1 MDRLKEN
8 TSLFWVEDTVLDN
21 NTQVWYTLED
31 KEVEIE
37 EEPEEEKDEKGTTY
51 FEKKEKGNNT
61 DISVEP
67 EPIEQSMLIREYE
80 NWEGRIVSTE
90 EDFIRARIINTQR
103 IYSPRMLQISKSI
116 FASKGISKV
125 LSVGDMFELTFKHVK
140 FEFQT
145 KEKKLRQ
152 REVNIDTIKLI
163 EHVRLS
169 RQEIDDQVSK
179 EMQALNYLFK

>member
-1 MDRLKEN
+1 MGRLKED
-8 TSLFWVEDTVLDN
+8 TSLFWVEDTVFDDN
-21 NTQVWYTLED
+21 NTQVWYTHDE
-31 KEVEIE
+31 KEIE
-37 EEPEEEKDEKGTTY
+37 EETEEEKNEKRTTY

-61 DISVEP
+61 DIPVEP

-90 EDFIRARIINTQR
+90 KDFIRARIINTQR

-116 FASKGISKV
+116 FAAKGISKA

-179 EMQALNYLFK
+179 ELQALNYLFK